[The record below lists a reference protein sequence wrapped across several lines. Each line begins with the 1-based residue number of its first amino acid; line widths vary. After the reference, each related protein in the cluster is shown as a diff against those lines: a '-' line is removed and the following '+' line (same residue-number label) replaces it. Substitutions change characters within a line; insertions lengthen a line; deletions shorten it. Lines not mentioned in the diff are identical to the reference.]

1 MAASPADP
9 SGYPRSALKSGA
21 PRADDLLMVFDV
33 LALGLFAGG
42 AYAFWQESRRA
53 RTALPPDDLPPAAAR
68 TPMPRHARLNG
79 YVAQGLD
86 SIDDYL
92 AGDNDR
98 DRDQPA

>member
-1 MAASPADP
+1 
-9 SGYPRSALKSGA
+9 
-21 PRADDLLMVFDV
+21 MVFDV
-33 LALGLFAGG
+33 LAFGLFAGG

-53 RTALPPDDLPPAAAR
+53 RTSLPPDDLPPAAAR
-68 TPMPRHARLNG
+68 TPLPRHARLNG

-92 AGDNDR
+92 AADAPADDR